1 MKTCVSSISDA
12 PLLSTFFLPD
22 YDWKPMN
29 KDIAYLSMTIISTRL
44 LTMEGQT
51 DLDFDFR
58 VRITFL

>member
-1 MKTCVSSISDA
+1 
-12 PLLSTFFLPD
+12 
-22 YDWKPMN
+22 MN